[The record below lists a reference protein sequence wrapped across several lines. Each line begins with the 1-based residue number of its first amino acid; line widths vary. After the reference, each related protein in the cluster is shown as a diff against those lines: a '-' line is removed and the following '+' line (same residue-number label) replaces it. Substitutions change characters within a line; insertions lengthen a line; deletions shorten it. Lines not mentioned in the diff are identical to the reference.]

1 MEIQGLNL
9 PFSVSLCVF
18 SVDLCVIVNKELT
31 QSSTE
36 ALGAEFIPQGGA
48 LRLHRV
54 PQRFIRNY
62 FDSTSFLI
70 YNEDLKKHY

>member
-18 SVDLCVIVNKELT
+18 SVDLCVIINKELT

-36 ALGAEFIPQGGA
+36 ALGASRSGCTEF
-48 LRLHRV
+48 HRG
-54 PQRFIRNY
+54 
-62 FDSTSFLI
+62 SFVIILI
-70 YNEDLKKHY
+70 VHLFSYIMRILKNTTE